1 MNPLEDIFIEG
12 LLRIDDKGIVYQ
24 KEDTKVE
31 FKEKFDR
38 ESKEARAKYTKELA
52 AMHNCEGGYL
62 IFGVDDKTNELKG
75 LNDFKDV
82 DNAIITDD
90 INSYFSPHFKI
101 ISRHIKI
108 HGKVVFVIYVFKREG
123 IPTVCIKGHQ
133 DAGIKEATIYWRY
146 SGQSSP
152 IEAGDL
158 INLLHSLRG
167 EEVGELVA
175 VKKTELKLQ
184 YKPDLRSNG
193 GQSGLDKV
201 KLTLDNHGATAK
213 ILELLV
219 LEGNV
224 NAAPFGSL
232 PRLVRKGESFV
243 FQVSTSDGS
252 VANSK
257 QFALQINFQDEMETK
272 YAIIGKYTG
281 ASGKFGEA
289 KEV

>member
-1 MNPLEDIFIEG
+1 MNPLEDIILEG
-12 LLRIDDKGIVYQ
+12 ILRTDDKGIVYQ

-62 IFGVDDKTNELKG
+62 IFGVNDKTGELKG
-75 LNDFKDV
+75 LEDFKDI
-82 DNAIITDD
+82 DNAIIADD

-101 ISRHIKI
+101 ISRHTKI

-123 IPTVCIKGHQ
+123 IPTVCIKDHQ
-133 DAGIKEATIYWRY
+133 ETLRAATLYWRY
-146 SGQSSP
+146 SGQSAP

-175 VKKTELKLQ
+175 VKKTELKMQ

-193 GQSGLDKV
+193 GQSGMDKV

-213 ILELLV
+213 VSEIVV
-219 LEGNV
+219 LDGNV
-224 NAAPFGSL
+224 TATPFGSL
-232 PRLVRKGESFV
+232 PRTIRKGESFV
-243 FQVSTSDGS
+243 FQVSTTDGS

-257 QFALQINFQDEMETK
+257 QFSIQINFEDEMKTK
-272 YAIIGKYTG
+272 YSIVGSYRG
-281 ASGKFGEA
+281 ASGKFEDA